1 MPIIKRRLQS
11 TGERNRSRPSTGT
24 SSSRAHNDGPVELPD
39 YEPLSTPLSAEAS
52 RALSQLST
60 NKDTRKYEEQLNKSI
75 ELLSASVRDLND
87 KYSERKDSLK
97 RLQEKRGANGEKN
110 DRERAEEKAVLAL
123 KNDVPRLTD
132 ECDLAVRSVI
142 DLKVELE
149 DGKAALRD
157 TALRVEKEAQVLR
170 ARALDED
177 DDMADADIRGPIAV
191 LEQTKA
197 RAAETYA
204 SMTLYEKYGV
214 NNDYIGFKRLWHDAV
229 HGADGKPLPDA
240 SKWFS
245 QNGGDDEADEDDDL
259 IVAEEHL
266 DIHCPLS
273 MVVMQDPY
281 TSTVCKHTFEKD
293 SIVQF
298 LRTQPHGTARCPQT
312 GCNKVV
318 SINDFHPDPVML
330 RRIKRRL
337 ATEREDDHD
346 DDDDDDEGDA
356 VDGDGDS
363 EVRGTPGG
371 SIKSEGNVKSENQG
385 RGKGRRLVEE
395 IEDDEEEEDGEA

>member
-1 MPIIKRRLQS
+1 MPIINRRLQS
-11 TGERNRSRPSTGT
+11 SGTRHRGRESTASTMRN
-24 SSSRAHNDGPVELPD
+24 NDEPVELPD
-39 YEPLSTPLSAEAS
+39 YEPLSTPLSAEAV
-52 RALSQLST
+52 RALIQLST
-60 NKDTRKYEEQLNKSI
+60 NNKDTRKYEEQLNKSI

-87 KYSERKDSLK
+87 KHVERKDNL
-97 RLQEKRGANGEKN
+97 RRFQEKRGQSGSSGGGDSKN

-132 ECDLAVRSVI
+132 ECDVAVRSVI

-149 DGKAALRD
+149 DNK
-157 TALRVEKEAQVLR
+157 TALQEMARKVESEARIQR
-170 ARALDED
+170 ARRDNVDD
-177 DDMADADIRGPIAV
+177 DDMADADIVGPISLLGEANI
-191 LEQTKA
+191 KA
-197 RAAETYA
+197 AQDYA
-204 SMTLYEKYGV
+204 SKSLYEKYGV

-245 QNGGDDEADEDDDL
+245 ANGGDDGEDDDDDL

-273 MVVMQDPY
+273 MAIMQDPY
-281 TSTVCKHTFEKD
+281 TSTVCKHTFERD

-298 LRTQPHGTARCPQT
+298 LRTKPSGRACCPQT
-312 GCNKVV
+312 GCNKDVT
-318 SINDFHPDPVML
+318 IDDFHPDPVML

-337 ATEREDDHD
+337 AMER
-346 DDDDDDEGDA
+346 DDDDDDEEEEV

-363 EVRGTPGG
+363 EMKIKPGRK
-371 SIKSEGNVKSENQG
+371 IKSERED
-385 RGKGRRLVEE
+385 RGKGRRVVEE
-395 IEDDEEEEDGEA
+395 IEDDEDEDGEA

>member
-1 MPIIKRRLQS
+1 MPIINRRLQS
-11 TGERNRSRPSTGT
+11 ASERHRGRASTAST
-24 SSSRAHNDGPVELPD
+24 IRNDEPLELPD
-39 YEPLSTPLSAEAS
+39 YEPLSTPLNAEAI

-60 NKDTRKYEEQLNKSI
+60 NNKDARKYEEHLRKSL

-87 KYSERKDSLK
+87 KYAERQDNLR
-97 RLQEKRGANGEKN
+97 RLREKRGSGGEKN

-123 KNDVPRLTD
+123 KSDVPRLTD

-149 DGKAALRD
+149 DGKAALQE
-157 TALRVEKEAQVLR
+157 TAQKVESEAR
-170 ARALDED
+170 ARRRRGGEDED
-177 DDMADADIRGPIAV
+177 DDMADADIAGPMA
-191 LEQTKA
+191 LLAEAKA
-197 RAAETYA
+197 RAAEDYA
-204 SMTLYEKYGV
+204 SRSLYEKYGV

-245 QNGGDDEADEDDDL
+245 QNGGEDEADDDDDL

-273 MVVMQDPY
+273 MAVMQDPY

-298 LRTQPHGTARCPQT
+298 LRTKPGGRARCPQT
-312 GCNKVV
+312 GCNKDVTI
-318 SINDFHPDPVML
+318 SDFHPDPVML

-337 ATEREDDHD
+337 ATERDDD
-346 DDDDDDEGDA
+346 DDDDDDEGDGR

-363 EVRGTPGG
+363 EMKIEPGRR
-371 SIKSEGNVKSENQG
+371 IKSEGRG
-385 RGKGRRLVEE
+385 RGRRLVEE
-395 IEDDEEEEDGEA
+395 IVDDEEVGEA

>member
-1 MPIIKRRLQS
+1 MPIINRRLQS
-11 TGERNRSRPSTGT
+11 SSERHRGRASTAST
-24 SSSRAHNDGPVELPD
+24 LHNDAPLELPA
-39 YEPLSTPLSAEAS
+39 YEPLSTPLNAHAI
-52 RALSQLST
+52 RALSQLSS

-87 KYSERKDSLK
+87 KYAERKDNLK
-97 RLQEKRGANGEKN
+97 RFQEKRGQNGEKN

-123 KNDVPRLTD
+123 KDDVPRLTD
-132 ECDLAVRSVI
+132 ECDVAVRSVI

-149 DGKAALRD
+149 DSKVALQE
-157 TALRVEKEAQVLR
+157 TAQKVENG
-170 ARALDED
+170 ARTRRRREEDED
-177 DDMADADIRGPIAV
+177 DDMADADIPGPIAL
-191 LEQTKA
+191 LEEAKA
-197 RAAETYA
+197 RAADDYA
-204 SMTLYEKYGV
+204 SKSLYEKYGV

-245 QNGGDDEADEDDDL
+245 QNRGEDHADDDDDL

-298 LRTQPHGTARCPQT
+298 LRTQPGGRARCPQT
-312 GCNKVV
+312 GCNKEVT
-318 SINDFHPDPVML
+318 IKNFRPDPVML

-337 ATEREDDHD
+337 AEERNDD
-346 DDDDDDEGDA
+346 DDDDDDEA

-363 EVRGTPGG
+363 EMKKTPGRP
-371 SIKSEGNVKSENQG
+371 IKSEREG
-385 RGKGRRLVEE
+385 RGKGRRLVED
-395 IEDDEEEEDGEA
+395 IEDDEEGGEA